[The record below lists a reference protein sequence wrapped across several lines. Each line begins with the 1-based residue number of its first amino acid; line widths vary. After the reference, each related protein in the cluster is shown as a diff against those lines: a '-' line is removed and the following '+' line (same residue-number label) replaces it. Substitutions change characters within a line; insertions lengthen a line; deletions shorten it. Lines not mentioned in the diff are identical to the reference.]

1 MIIKPTRA
9 DIRFLLSLIAVHTLY
24 FFAAL
29 YYGCIF
35 NGDSQEYVD
44 MAHNISKGWL
54 YAGDLS
60 KPLQAEL
67 MTLRPPGYPFFMWF
81 VYLFVHSNWAVL
93 FVQNIISIFNIM
105 YLRHA
110 VRHIGYTRK
119 YDWVMLAFVVIYPS
133 QYINTNSITPD
144 LLLQTTVILY
154 FSSFIRFVLYKNW
167 RFALYMSLWLV
178 VGLMIKPVA
187 YPLVYI
193 HALVMLLAGVII
205 YKDLLHSFLCA
216 ILPVLAVI
224 GYGYFNFQ
232 RTGRLHFS
240 RTQSFNAIFY
250 YFNYYKD
257 TKGPDEAKAFLD
269 NERAIIDTM
278 DHFSS
283 RYNYANRRGM
293 QLLKENFGGF
303 MVYHTK
309 HSLRMLID
317 PGKGEIDMFTGR
329 LTLERLYDLHD
340 KSGFYATLQEKGISG
355 LKEYISRSPSFP
367 IAMVVLAFN
376 LLRLAGMLLFFFS
389 KSVDVRIRVFAFLL
403 IAYYVFIAG
412 AIAHI
417 RYFMPVSLI
426 AMACAAIGFQLQLQR
441 LRNTANIAK
450 GK

>member
-1 MIIKPTRA
+1 
-9 DIRFLLSLIAVHTLY
+9 
-24 FFAAL
+24 
-29 YYGCIF
+29 
-35 NGDSQEYVD
+35 
-44 MAHNISKGWL
+44 
-54 YAGDLS
+54 
-60 KPLQAEL
+60 
-67 MTLRPPGYPFFMWF
+67 
-81 VYLFVHSNWAVL
+81 
-93 FVQNIISIFNIM
+93 
-105 YLRHA
+105 
-110 VRHIGYTRK
+110 
-119 YDWVMLAFVVIYPS
+119 
-133 QYINTNSITPD
+133 
-144 LLLQTTVILY
+144 
-154 FSSFIRFVLYKNW
+154 
-167 RFALYMSLWLV
+167 MSLWLV

-216 ILPVLAVI
+216 ILPVLVVI

-240 RTQSFNAIFY
+240 STQSFNAIFY

-329 LTLERLYDLHD
+329 LTLEKLYDLHD

-389 KSVDVRIRVFAFLL
+389 KSIDVRIRVFAFLL